1 LFEEF
6 LAPRI
11 SKLPLKSGPTT
22 ILFHGHCHQ
31 KSMSLAAP
39 AKTLLSTIP
48 NTKVV
53 DLDAGCCGMAGSFG
67 YSREHYDVSKA
78 IGERKLLPAG
88 RNRKPGSVVVG
99 RGTRGAQQEAG
110 RRGGGRRHLVPPSG
124 QGFHR
129 RQCPA
134 PGGLSPLAAENQLG
148 TTKV

>member
-67 YSREHYDVSKA
+67 YAREHYDVSRA
-78 IGERKLLPAG
+78 IGERKLLPAA
-88 RNRKPGSVVVG
+88 RAVTADTARVG
-99 RGTRGAQQEAG
+99 AGTHG
-110 RRGGGRRHLVPPSG
+110 
-124 QGFHR
+124 
-129 RQCPA
+129 
-134 PGGLSPLAAENQLG
+134 
-148 TTKV
+148 